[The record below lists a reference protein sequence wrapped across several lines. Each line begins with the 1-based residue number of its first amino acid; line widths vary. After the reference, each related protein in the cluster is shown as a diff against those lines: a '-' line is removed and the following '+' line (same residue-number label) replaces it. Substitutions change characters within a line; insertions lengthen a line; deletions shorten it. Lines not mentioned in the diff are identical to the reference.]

1 MLDRPTFQRFALR
14 TSKKMDDISSM
25 DYFCPT
31 LTKAVKTMKKW
42 EKVMLTVKPQYALLK
57 DGEGYERPND
67 GTLVQVKI
75 IGKLPNGTIFVKKA
89 YDEEPFEFKIE
100 EQLMIWG
107 VLPRVYDLHSCGPK
121 VRRLDLPCL

>member
-25 DYFCPT
+25 VKYEACLEDGKLVSSSP
-31 LTKAVKTMKKW
+31 LEMAVKTMKKW

-100 EQLMIWG
+100 G
-107 VLPRVYDLHSCGPK
+107 N
-121 VRRLDLPCL
+121 